1 MVRTLGG
8 IAIGF
13 PFGILLS
20 RPSANRQG
28 GPSWRRGPDFPV
40 LATRLQRHESM
51 KEAIPIEENCT
62 LSGCGDVPRTE
73 WEVLGELTL
82 IVMVFTK
89 ITPDKQSPVEI
100 SRL

>member
-1 MVRTLGG
+1 
-8 IAIGF
+8 
-13 PFGILLS
+13 
-20 RPSANRQG
+20 
-28 GPSWRRGPDFPV
+28 
-40 LATRLQRHESM
+40 M